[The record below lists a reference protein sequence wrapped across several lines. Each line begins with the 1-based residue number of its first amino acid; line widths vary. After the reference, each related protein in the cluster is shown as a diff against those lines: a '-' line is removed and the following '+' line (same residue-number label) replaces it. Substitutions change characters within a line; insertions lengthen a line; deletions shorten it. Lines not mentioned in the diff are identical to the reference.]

1 MKLKILNETVK
12 AGDVN
17 PETGY
22 QYSPSEADEINKA
35 EKAEV
40 EKKNREF
47 QQGIESQLD
56 QINQKMR
63 KDKTYINSPEA
74 LADIEQYLV
83 GIKLING

>member
-12 AGDVN
+12 TGDVN

-35 EKAEV
+35 EKAEA

-47 QQGIESQLD
+47 QQGIEAQLGE
-56 QINQKMR
+56 INQKMQQ
-63 KDKTYINSPEA
+63 DKTYINSPEA
-74 LADIEQYLV
+74 IADIERYLV